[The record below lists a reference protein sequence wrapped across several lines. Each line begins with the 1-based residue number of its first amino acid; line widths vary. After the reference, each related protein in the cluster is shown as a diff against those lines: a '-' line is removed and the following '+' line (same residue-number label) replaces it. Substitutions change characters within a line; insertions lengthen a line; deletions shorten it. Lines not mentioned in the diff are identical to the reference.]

1 MPRPVEKIVQIK
13 KSNKKDKKYMAFI
26 KGASQRNRVIHF
38 GARDYEQYR
47 DSTKLGLYRS
57 KNHGDKKR
65 RSNYFKRHS
74 GTSKKSEAIHKEFRK
89 SHGKYNAKILSHK
102 YLW

>member
-1 MPRPVEKIVQIK
+1 MQEKIVGIK
-13 KSNKKDKKYMAFI
+13 RSNKKEKKYMAFVKNPSSRKI
-26 KGASQRNRVIHF
+26 RTIHF

-74 GTSKKSEAIHKEFRK
+74 GTPNKSQAIRKEIKK
-89 SHGKYNAKILSHK
+89 SHGKYNPKILSHI

>member
-1 MPRPVEKIVQIK
+1 MATERIVQIRR
-13 KSNKKDKKYMAFI
+13 SNKKDKKYMATV
-26 KGASQRNRVIHF
+26 KGASGSERTIHF
-38 GARDYEQYR
+38 GAKDYEQYK
-47 DSTKLGLYRS
+47 DSTNLGLYRT
-57 KNHGDKKR
+57 KNHGDSKR

-74 GTSKKSEAIHKEFRK
+74 GTSRKSAAIRKEFRK

>member
-1 MPRPVEKIVQIK
+1 MATEKIIEIK
-13 KSNKKDKKYMAFI
+13 RSNKKDKKYMATV
-26 KGASQRNRVIHF
+26 KGASGSVRTIHF

-57 KNHGDKKR
+57 RNHGDKKR

-74 GTSKKSEAIHKEFRK
+74 GTPNKSSAIRKEFRK